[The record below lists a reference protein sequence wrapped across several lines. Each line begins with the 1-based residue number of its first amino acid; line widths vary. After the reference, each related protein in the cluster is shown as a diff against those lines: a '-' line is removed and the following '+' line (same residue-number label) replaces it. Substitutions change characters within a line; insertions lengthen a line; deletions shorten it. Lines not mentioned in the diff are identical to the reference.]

1 MSAAKR
7 RVVVTGL
14 GLVTPLGIGAK
25 HVWKNLL
32 AGNSG
37 VTSLLPLF
45 PGIYDKLPVTIAG
58 VVPRS
63 LQASESP
70 FIPSDWLQP
79 GGPNHSTSTAC
90 TTGAHSIGDAARFIE
105 YGDADIMIAG
115 ASESPIDPLAISGF
129 NKIKALTQLFNN
141 DPQHASRPF
150 DSLRSGFVIGEGSG
164 VVVLEELEHAKSR
177 NANIYAELKGYGL
190 SGDANH
196 ITLPSSDG
204 RGARRSMSL
213 ALQRAGLQPIDVDY
227 INAHATS
234 TPIGDMV
241 EMKAIESLF
250 NLEKH
255 DAQVPEKSIA
265 VSSTKS
271 SIGHLLGAAG
281 SVEAIFTILAVKNN
295 IAPPTLN
302 LECLDSVST
311 KSDTCQNSPQLPFL
325 INSFISGN
333 SRPQNAFM
341 TDIEYLSSFPM
352 SREINVALSN
362 SFGFGGTNA
371 SLVFTKYV

>member
-37 VTSLLPLF
+37 VTSLIPLF
-45 PGIYDKLPVTIAG
+45 PGTYDKLPVTIAG
-58 VVPRS
+58 VVPKS

-129 NKIKALTQLFNN
+129 NKIKALTQLFNK
-141 DPQHASRPF
+141 DPQRASRPF
-150 DSLRSGFVIGEGSG
+150 DSSRSGFVIGEGSG
-164 VVVLEELEHAKSR
+164 VVILEELEHAKSR

-190 SGDANH
+190 SGD
-196 ITLPSSDG
+196 L
-204 RGARRSMSL
+204 
-213 ALQRAGLQPIDVDY
+213 
-227 INAHATS
+227 
-234 TPIGDMV
+234 V

-255 DAQVPEKSIA
+255 DAEDPVKSIA

-302 LECLDSVST
+302 LESLDTIST
-311 KSDTCQNSPQLPFL
+311 NPDTYQNSPQLPFL
-325 INSFISGN
+325 VNSFISGN
-333 SRPQNAFM
+333 SRPQNSFM
-341 TDIEYLSSFPM
+341 TDIEYLSSSPK

-371 SLVFTKYV
+371 SLVFTKYS